1 MHSFLLPCGEEV
13 KANNEKRRTRAL
25 PVRVEGMEVGGR
37 CTFEKGLPVVDT

>member
-25 PVRVEGMEVGGR
+25 PVRVEGMRWEAGALLKKVFR
-37 CTFEKGLPVVDT
+37 